1 MKRMGHW
8 LYRLGV
14 LLLLGGLV
22 YLKHS
27 CVPIAKKGPEKVV
40 VDWSDPIIRKLYEF
54 ELQRNSDSLQRYLTH
69 PVASYRFFAAR
80 ALISVG
86 DSSMARYLVPLLK
99 DKVEQVRQA
108 AIEALGQIG
117 DSTFSAQLVAA
128 FRRDDSLRQYSATN
142 ALILEIIGRI
152 GSKDYLRHLATV
164 ESYRP
169 EDTALLIGLAKG
181 IYRYSQ
187 RNAVHPV
194 GTRKMVE
201 FLKTNLY
208 PEELSLYASI
218 YLSRRGA
225 DELKPYVAGLIR
237 AIKVLP
243 APEARAYLAIALGKT
258 LSTSARSVLLNIASD
273 TAEDYRVRIAAVRAL
288 GNFSASINLPRFS
301 ALRYDSDRRVAQAVA
316 EYFIDFGNADDALD
330 YKEWAKEA
338 SLDPVVRARLM
349 GAALRH
355 LPAYYVLTRSGLRY
369 RLYQWYRKETRPF
382 IRREIVRAMAYAPQ
396 LYTALAEIALKD
408 DHPAVRTQSMQSLR
422 TLFESDLL
430 DATYGAAAYRIRR
443 HIWRKL
449 QQIFRSE
456 DPGLLAEGI
465 PILQSKKFDFAA
477 NKEQLLFLDS
487 LQKRL
492 PLPAAI
498 ETYNIME
505 EVLSQLFER
514 RPHYIK
520 PHPKTDI
527 DWSAFDALAD
537 TIAVEV
543 RTQRGVFGLQ
553 LFKKQAPFTVLHFVS
568 LMKDKFFEGKVFH
581 RVVDG
586 FVVQDGCPRGD
597 GYGALD
603 YTIPSDLKNALYDD
617 SGILGMASAGKDTEC
632 TQWFVTQSPAPFL
645 DWRYTAFGKVDTNPE
660 VVYHIRPGDTIYT
673 MQIIQ

>member
-1 MKRMGHW
+1 MKCMGHG
-8 LYRLGV
+8 LYRMSV
-14 LLLLGGLV
+14 LLLLWGIVCLNHG
-22 YLKHS
+22 

-54 ELQRNSDSLQRYLTH
+54 ELQRNSDSLQYYLTH
-69 PVASYRFFAAR
+69 PVATYRFFAAKS
-80 ALISVG
+80 LISVG
-86 DSSMARYLVPLLK
+86 DSSMAKHLIPLLK
-99 DKVEQVRQA
+99 DEVEEVRQA

-117 DSTFSAQLVAA
+117 DSTYSAELVAA

-142 ALILEIIGRI
+142 ALILETIGRI
-152 GSKDYLRHLATV
+152 GSRDYLRYLATV

-187 RNAVHPV
+187 RNAVHPD

-201 FLKTNLY
+201 FLKTNIY
-208 PEELSLYASI
+208 PDELSLYASL
-218 YLSRRGA
+218 YLSRRGS
-225 DELKPYVAGLIR
+225 DELKPYVSGLIR
-237 AIKVLP
+237 ALKVLP
-243 APEARAYLAIALGKT
+243 SPEARAYLAIALGKT
-258 LSTSARSVLLNIASD
+258 LSNSARTVLMNTASD
-273 TAEDYRVRIAAVRAL
+273 TAEDYRVRIAAIRAL
-288 GNFSASINLPRFS
+288 GNFATSINLSRFA
-301 ALRYDSDRRVAQAVA
+301 ALRYDSDTRVAQAAA

-330 YKEWAKEA
+330 YKEWAKDA
-338 SLDPVVRARLM
+338 TLDPVVRARLM

-369 RLYQWYRKETRPF
+369 RLYQWYHKENMPF
-382 IRREIVRAMAYAPQ
+382 VRREIVRAMAYAPQ

-422 TLFESDLL
+422 EVFEGDLL
-430 DATYGAAAYRIRR
+430 DATYGAAAYKIRR
-443 HIWRKL
+443 HLWRQL
-449 QQIFRSE
+449 QRIFRTE

-465 PILQSKKFDFAA
+465 PILQSKKFDFTAI
-477 NKEQLLFLDS
+477 KDQLLFLDS

-514 RPHYIK
+514 RPHFIK
-520 PHPKTDI
+520 PHPKTAI
-527 DWSAFDALAD
+527 DWPAFDTLAD

-543 RTQRGVFGLQ
+543 RTQKGVFGLQ
-553 LFKKQAPFTVLHFVS
+553 LFKKQAPYTVLHFLS
-568 LMKDKFFEGKVFH
+568 LIEDKFFDGKVFH

-586 FVVQDGCPRGD
+586 FVIQDGCPRGD

-603 YTIPSDLKNALYDD
+603 YTIPSELNNAIYSK

-673 MQIIQ
+673 MQIIH